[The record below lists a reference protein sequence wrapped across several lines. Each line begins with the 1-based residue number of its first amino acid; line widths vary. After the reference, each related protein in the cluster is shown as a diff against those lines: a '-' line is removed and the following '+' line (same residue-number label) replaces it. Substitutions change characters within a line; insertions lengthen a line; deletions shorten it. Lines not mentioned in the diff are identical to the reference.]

1 MFKLSTQT
9 INSCHPLNAVLSFN
23 FTEQIGGG
31 AEAFRTVG
39 QKWRDLSES
48 DKESYRKKAA
58 DSGPAVSM
66 PSKDERARRIIRNI
80 MKEITAP
87 MK

>member
-1 MFKLSTQT
+1 MD
-9 INSCHPLNAVLSFN
+9 AVLPSN

-39 QKWRDLSES
+39 QNWRDLSES
-48 DKESYRKKAA
+48 DKESYRKNDA

-80 MKEITAP
+80 MKEVTTP

>member
-1 MFKLSTQT
+1 
-9 INSCHPLNAVLSFN
+9 LNAVLSPN
-23 FTEQIGGG
+23 FAEQIGGG

-39 QKWRDLSES
+39 QNWRDLSES
-48 DKESYRKKAA
+48 DKDSYRKQAA

-66 PSKDERARRIIRNI
+66 PSKDEHARRIIRNI
-80 MKEITAP
+80 MKEVTAP

>member
-1 MFKLSTQT
+1 M
-9 INSCHPLNAVLSFN
+9 NAVLSPN

-39 QKWRDLSES
+39 QNWRDLSES
-48 DKESYRKKAA
+48 DKDYYRKQAA

-66 PSKDERARRIIRNI
+66 PSKDDMPGELL
-80 MKEITAP
+80 ETL
-87 MK
+87 